1 MGRSSYFQGM
11 DAAMPSDTPE
21 DSGRLL
27 FTYGTLMLTTGI
39 AAVDAATR
47 DAGESLGRG
56 FILGRLFDLG
66 EYPGAVPMPGSQGPG
81 PGRPGSPAVAGFAG
95 AGLADAGLQEA
106 LEDAP
111 KVWGRLIRLKDP
123 VAFYRIIDAYE
134 GFDPAKAAESE
145 FVRAETTVHLPEAG
159 KRFLSQVYFYNFPIS
174 GKQAIGSGD
183 YLAHWRAKGK
193 PNQGRMP

>member
-1 MGRSSYFQGM
+1 M
-11 DAAMPSDTPE
+11 DADKPAAKPEGTPS

-66 EYPGAVPMPGSQGPG
+66 EYPGAVPLPGIPGAGPG
-81 PGRPGSPAVAGFAG
+81 WPGSPAP
-95 AGLADAGLQEA
+95 AGLADARLAGEGPQDAGFEA
-106 LEDAP
+106 VLEDAP

-123 VAFYRIIDAYE
+123 VSFYRVIDAYE
-134 GFDPAKAAESE
+134 GFDPAKPAESE
-145 FVRAETTVHLPEAG
+145 FVRAETTVHLPDTAR
-159 KRFLSQVYFYNFPIS
+159 RFLSQVYFYNFPTGS
-174 GKQAIGSGD
+174 KPAIGSGD
-183 YLAHWRAKGK
+183 YLAHWRAKGE
-193 PNQGRMP
+193 PNQGRMQ

>member
-1 MGRSSYFQGM
+1 M
-11 DAAMPSDTPE
+11 DAAMPSDTPS

-56 FILGRLFDLG
+56 YIFGRLFDLG
-66 EYPGAVPMPGSQGPG
+66 EYPGAVAM
-81 PGRPGSPAVAGFAG
+81 AEAGIHAAF
-95 AGLADAGLQEA
+95 
-106 LEDAP
+106 EDAP

-123 VAFYRIIDAYE
+123 AAFYRVIDAYE

-145 FVRAETTVHLPEAG
+145 FVRVETTAYLPGTG
-159 KRFLSQVYFYNFPIS
+159 KRFLSQAYFYNLPIE
-174 GKQAIGSGD
+174 GKSAIASGD